1 MIIIIRQK
9 WYDDGKT
16 DCNGISLSTIF
27 RCYHQTIIHCAN
39 TNTYIMLKNIHMEK
53 SQISW
58 LHFVSI
64 FCGLE
69 VCYFVQVLMQKY
81 HESLNKSAS
90 YICNTNECKCFIF
103 RATWFMWFAVILLFF
118 NEVIPQCECV
128 TKTK

>member
-16 DCNGISLSTIF
+16 DCNGINLSTIF

-39 TNTYIMLKNIHMEK
+39 TNTYIMLKKYPYGKEPDFMIA
-53 SQISW
+53 
-58 LHFVSI
+58 
-64 FCGLE
+64 FCFDILWLE